1 MQNLPVRYY
10 RQVLYF
16 CRLKPA
22 RSESNGL
29 IPENDRIDTPK
40 GYSPHL
46 MRGGFVKCGVLFMQK
61 SAEGLLTSRRSVFN
75 VIF

>member
-1 MQNLPVRYY
+1 MQSLPVRYY

-16 CRLKPA
+16 FRLKPA

-46 MRGGFVKCGVLFMQK
+46 MRGFLYQMRGSLYAEKRRGVIDLPALF
-61 SAEGLLTSRRSVFN
+61 F
-75 VIF
+75 

>member
-1 MQNLPVRYY
+1 MQSLPVRYY

-16 CRLKPA
+16 FRLKPA

-46 MRGGFVKCGVLFMQK
+46 MRGALSNAGFSLCRKAPKGY
-61 SAEGLLTSRRSVFN
+61 
-75 VIF
+75 